1 MSIFSKIFSSFHG
14 QAATPDSRT
23 VFSPSLRRPASASSS
38 SDAGRFFP
46 KSPTPRE
53 IAGRIGISLRDAFA
67 YASGGYKVV
76 SGRDQLNRSYVAAEC
91 GDEYKQLTITDR
103 NRIIAFA
110 RKLVRNSDQM
120 ESMLHQFEVQVV
132 GPVGGK
138 AVFDLGSSS
147 LDDPNEA
154 RLTSAFASW
163 AKHCEFF
170 EDLNLN
176 EFLKLV
182 LRTQII
188 GGDLVVVFD
197 DDLVSDSGQL
207 IAFEPDCIGNIP
219 DADFKR
225 LFPGYTQHQGIIK
238 DPNSKTVGAIVSWS
252 QRGQS
257 TYALTTK
264 DENGATRMAA
274 WPLIKASDSSWDD
287 SLFMLH
293 RNIWRFNQQ
302 RGSSGLWAA
311 LATLC
316 DLTDLQS
323 YEIQSAKKN
332 AQTIGQLLNEEGEDK
347 KNAID
352 PNYNPDVTAPVSGAA
367 SPASL
372 DNSDGQIAS
381 DQNQPTDDEVD
392 IDFEVLNAAGCI
404 YQAMPK
410 NVRMELFDTKH
421 PNANMPQFINWLQR
435 TAAYTLGLASF
446 HATGKADSSYSAAMA
461 EIMLS
466 QKSFDDAW
474 HKLEAS
480 LLDWIMR
487 RWHAWAKRHGL
498 FPLADSALPEDWMR
512 TCVTWERPRQKAL
525 NPVDE
530 QRAWSEGLRNGSVC
544 DIDIHGANWKK
555 SLRARKRL
563 KEAYAAAGL
572 RYFPETDNNGMN
584 TENQEPKNKET
595 SKDEDL

>member
-1 MSIFSKIFSSFHG
+1 MATGILSKIFSSLRRKPTPG
-14 QAATPDSRT
+14 GAASLRAPAASPGS
-23 VFSPSLRRPASASSS
+23 SPS
-38 SDAGRFFP
+38 
-46 KSPTPRE
+46 PRQ
-53 IAGRIGISLRDAFA
+53 IAGRIGMSLRRAFGMA
-67 YASGGYKVV
+67 ANGGYKVV
-76 SGRDQLNRSYVAAEC
+76 SGPDQRNRTQIVAET

-103 NRIIAFA
+103 NRIVAFA

-120 ESMLHQFEVQVV
+120 ESILHQFEVQVV

-138 AVFDLGSSS
+138 AVFDLGGKS
-147 LDDPNEA
+147 LEDPNEA
-154 RLTSAFASW
+154 KLTAAFADW
-163 AKHCEFF
+163 ASHCEFF
-170 EDLNLN
+170 DDVDLNT
-176 EFLKLV
+176 FLKLV

-188 GGDLVVVFD
+188 GGDLVIVFD

-207 IAFEPDCIGNIP
+207 ITFEPDCIGNIP
-219 DADFKR
+219 DADFSR
-225 LFPGYTQHQGIIK
+225 LFPGYTQTQGVIK

-252 QRGQS
+252 QRGRSVYQ
-257 TYALTTK
+257 LTTSDDK
-264 DENGATRMAA
+264 GNTRMAA
-274 WPLIKASDSSWDD
+274 WPLVKQPGQSWDD
-287 SLFMLH
+287 SLFVLH
-293 RNIWRFNQQ
+293 RNIWRFNQR

-316 DLTDLQS
+316 DLTDLQG

-332 AQTIGQLLNEEGEDK
+332 SQTLGQLLNTEEDK
-347 KNAID
+347 KESLD
-352 PNYNPDVTAPVSGAA
+352 PNYNPDVVAPVNTAPAMTNGESG
-367 SPASL
+367 
-372 DNSDGQIAS
+372 
-381 DQNQPTDDEVD
+381 DDSSGGDSAQEDDRVD

-410 NVRMELFDTKH
+410 NVKMELFDTKH
-421 PNANMPQFINWLQR
+421 PNANMPQFIAWLQR

-474 HKLEAS
+474 HRMEADI
-480 LLDWIMR
+480 LDWIMR
-487 RWHAWAKRHGL
+487 RWYAWARRKGL

-512 TCVTWERPRQKAL
+512 ACVTWERPRQKAL

-530 QRAWSEGLRNGSVC
+530 QKAWSEGLRNGSVN

-555 SLRARKRL
+555 NLLARKRL

-572 RYFPETDNNGMN
+572 KYFPETDNNGMAAEQN
-584 TENQEPKNKET
+584 TNEGQNE
-595 SKDEDL
+595 